1 MVGFLDLAR
10 RWFALWLLLA
20 AVCVAPGQTRAGD
33 PPPAANDGGTWTL
46 ELKRF
51 EPEGLWGS
59 PPSSIYRSVQ
69 GQYFFSYFDERADLF
84 GQPEANGRLPAVGQ
98 EGTPVPVGLS
108 FPRRGPLGFAGI
120 RLLARRGAA
129 PRRERRQASAGKQ
142 AECPHKRSAAD
153 SPVARMADRLFQ
165 AILPAARPTLDAIT
179 YNRLYF
185 DFNHNGDLT
194 DDKVV
199 EANPARFPARTARRA
214 FLRAVRVSA
223 GRSHH
228 RRRGHQARLR
238 VLVARPGH
246 GHAEVQHASIQ
257 LNAAAYREGEITL
270 AGKKHHVVLVDFNS
284 NGRFDDQIKSARMS
298 TCPTAGSIPGKAT
311 CCWSIP
317 SRTATPD
324 LAFDVSS
331 SNFRN
336 PVSRLIAIDGRC
348 YQLKIS
354 PAGDRLTLTP
364 AALPLGKLVNPGD
377 DLHAVLYGDLG
388 FLKIR
393 SDKGKAALVP
403 AGRWNLLSYC
413 LDRSR
418 VVQAAAPPQRT
429 DSWLGSLADKAVATL
444 AGIAGP
450 GPRLRYSLV
459 VARATAPC
467 KPIDVVA
474 GQTAAIRLGPPYKP
488 LVSISP
494 YGPQTPPRVD
504 LELSLLGPAGETSR
518 LVLDFGA
525 PLAQPKFTIRDAHG
539 KVVHEGTFEFGG
551 SFPCRYTWQAPSRR
565 RRNITSTCGW
575 KGSRSPS
582 TRTTIA

>member
-1 MVGFLDLAR
+1 LGSQEFAFSLD
-10 RWFALWLLLA
+10 
-20 AVCVAPGQTRAGD
+20 VV
-33 PPPAANDGGTWTL
+33 PPPA
-46 ELKRF
+46 E
-51 EPEGLWGS
+51 
-59 PPSSIYRSVQ
+59 SV
-69 GQYFFSYFDERADLF
+69 DK
-84 GQPEANGRLPAVGQ
+84 PA
-98 EGTPVPVGLS
+98 
-108 FPRRGPLGFAGI
+108 R
-120 RLLARRGAA
+120 
-129 PRRERRQASAGKQ
+129 KQ
-142 AECPHKRSAAD
+142 ADAPHKRPAAD
-153 SPVARMADRLFQ
+153 SPVARLADRLFQ
-165 AILPAARPTLDAIT
+165 SLAPAARPTLDAIT

-199 EANPARFPARTARRA
+199 EANPARFPAQTAPDGHSYAQFA
-214 FLRAVRVSA
+214 FPQVELTIDVEGVKLDYAFSLQGQATVTPKFNSA
-223 GRSHH
+223 N
-228 RRRGHQARLR
+228 
-238 VLVARPGH
+238 
-246 GHAEVQHASIQ
+246 IQ
-257 LNAAAYREGEITL
+257 LNAAAYREGDITL

-284 NGRFDDQIKSARMS
+284 NGRFDDQIQVRKDVNMPGGGIYAREGDMLLVDPEPNS
-298 TCPTAGSIPGKAT
+298 
-311 CCWSIP
+311 
-317 SRTATPD
+317 ATPD

-459 VARATAPC
+459 VARATARC

-474 GQTAAIRLGPPYKP
+474 GQTAAIHLGPPYKP

-504 LELSLLGPAGETSR
+504 LELSLLGPAGETCA

-525 PLAQPKFTIRDAHG
+525 PLAQPKFTICDAHG

-551 SFPCRYTWQAPSRR
+551 SFPCRYTWQAPVAASPEYHVHVRMEGLPVRIDENNDSLIRLPTSRER
-565 RRNITSTCGW
+565 
-575 KGSRSPS
+575 KGLPQEKSP
-582 TRTTIA
+582 